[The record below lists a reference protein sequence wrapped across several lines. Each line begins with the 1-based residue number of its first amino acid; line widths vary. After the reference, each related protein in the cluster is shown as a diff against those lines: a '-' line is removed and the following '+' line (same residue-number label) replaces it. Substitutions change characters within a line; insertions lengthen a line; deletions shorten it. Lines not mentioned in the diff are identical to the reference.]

1 MKKIIEVSIGG
12 INFTVEDDAYFRLK
26 DYLKRFE
33 DTIPDKREAREV
45 MEDVEARVAEIFQK
59 EIKYSNQVVDMKLIQ
74 VVIDHLGEVES
85 DYSNEPNTG
94 NARSQ
99 ENNRSQSTYSDQE
112 YTRGSKKFYR
122 DTDSRMIAGVCS
134 GLSAYT
140 GVDVT
145 IIRVL
150 FVALAFAYG
159 TAFLVYIILWFVAP
173 KAYSVAQK
181 LEMRGYAPTA
191 ENIRKYTSQNK

>member
-59 EIKYSNQVVDMKLIQ
+59 EKKYSNQVVDMKLIQ
-74 VVIDHLGEVES
+74 VVIDHLGEVEGN
-85 DYSNEPNTG
+85 SNDSRNT
-94 NARSQ
+94 RSE
-99 ENNRSQSTYSDQE
+99 ENNNFQSTYSDQE
-112 YTRGSKKFYR
+112 YTKGNKKFYR
-122 DTDSRMIAGVCS
+122 DVDSKMIAGVCS

-150 FVALAFAYG
+150 FVVLAFAYG

-191 ENIRKYTSQNK
+191 ENIRKYTSQHK